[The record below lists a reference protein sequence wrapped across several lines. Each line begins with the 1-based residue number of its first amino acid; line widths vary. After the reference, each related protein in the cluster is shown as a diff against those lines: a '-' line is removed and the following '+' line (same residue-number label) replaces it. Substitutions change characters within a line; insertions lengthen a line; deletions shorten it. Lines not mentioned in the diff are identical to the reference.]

1 MIGGM
6 KEPIF
11 VRSLTGTERTALRTG
26 LRSPQAF
33 TLRRSQLLLL
43 SAEGKTPRQIARQ
56 LGCSDQTA
64 RNVLRAFEA
73 EALACLEQKS
83 CRPKTATPELDEAKC
98 EKLRDLLHQ
107 SPRQCGKA
115 RATWTLQML
124 AEVAKERGLTKRVVS
139 DETIRNALRRMQG
152 RWKRARDWSTSPDP
166 HYGRKKRR
174 ARD

>member
-1 MIGGM
+1 M

-56 LGCSDQTA
+56 LGCSDQTV
-64 RNVLRAFEA
+64 RNVIRAFESA
-73 EALACLEQKS
+73 ALACLEQKS
-83 CRPKTATPELDEAKC
+83 SRPKTATPELDAAKC

-115 RATWTLQML
+115 RSTWTLQMV
-124 AEVAKERGLTKRVVS
+124 AEVAKERGLTKRLVS
-139 DETIRNALRRMQG
+139 DETIRNALRRMHV
-152 RWKRARDWSTSPDP
+152 RWKRARDWITSPDP
-166 HYGRKKRR
+166 QYVRKKRR
-174 ARD
+174 VRD